1 MRCIR
6 SESRVNLIEPVI
18 PGKIHLYRE
27 SANTIYPA
35 FQMTGSDTTC
45 PGYIQYP
52 APAYE
57 AGQKSSIEYV
67 IGFTIMTRC
76 IVMHTGM

>member
-1 MRCIR
+1 MRYIR
-6 SESRVNLIEPVI
+6 SESRVNLIEPVF
-18 PGKIHLYRE
+18 PKNIHIYKE

-35 FQMTGSDTTC
+35 FQMTGSDSTG

-52 APAYE
+52 APVYE
-57 AGQKSSIEYV
+57 AGQRNSIEYFN
-67 IGFTIMTRC
+67 GFAIMMQG